1 MLLAPQGPVP
11 FCALWPGRVLLCP
24 MSVLWGQ
31 LGLPC
36 VLLALPCNATGK
48 APGTEG
54 ISPGAATVP

>member
-1 MLLAPQGPVP
+1 
-11 FCALWPGRVLLCP
+11 

-36 VLLALPCNATGK
+36 VFLALLCNATGK

-54 ISPGAATVP
+54 ISPGAAMVP